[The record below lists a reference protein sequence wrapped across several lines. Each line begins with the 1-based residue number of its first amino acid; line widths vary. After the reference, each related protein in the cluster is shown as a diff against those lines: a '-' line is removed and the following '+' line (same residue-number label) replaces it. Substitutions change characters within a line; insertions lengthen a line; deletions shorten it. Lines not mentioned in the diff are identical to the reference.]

1 MTTASAQASAVVS
14 AGIPRKTV
22 ARTVRERAIIG
33 SLLICGLFSLAT
45 TASIIAVLGSETYRF
60 FTFTQVKPEYA
71 ALDAHHL
78 GVLAARGVE
87 TTEHVTTVWG
97 FLTGLQWNPLLGA
110 EKHFGILP
118 LINGTLL
125 VAFIAMCVALPLGLI
140 TAIWLSEYAPERIRR
155 ILKPVLEVIAG
166 VPTVVFGFFALTF
179 ITPAIRFE
187 WLPAFDNP
195 LKFGTYNALSAGIA
209 VGILCLPIVTSLAE
223 DALRA
228 VPKSLREGSYGLGA
242 TRFETSIRVV
252 VPAALSGIIA
262 AFLLAVAR
270 AVGETMIVALAA
282 GASPI
287 PLHDLSDT
295 PLNEPEVRMIVGAEA
310 GVPALTIGPGETVM
324 SPAIDLPAGWG
335 LGRVVLEYTA
345 PSEHL
350 LESTLV
356 RVDDAQLPDTSGVAG
371 VDGTV
376 VGERWTCCGATNIAL
391 MPEGQDEGRYVV
403 RFTAHESS
411 APIELTSLTAVVG
424 EHESIAKYLALP
436 VDVRREIQPM
446 TGYMVQIFLGD
457 ASNFGPEYFS
467 SYAVATALFLMTFIL
482 TVIGHRVRVRYRQV
496 YE

>member
-1 MTTASAQASAVVS
+1 MTTATAHAPAVVS
-14 AGIPRKTV
+14 AGTPRNAV
-22 ARTVRERAIIG
+22 ARTLRERVIIG
-33 SLLICGLFSLAT
+33 GLLACGLFSLAT
-45 TASIIAVLGSETYRF
+45 TASIIAVLATETYRF
-60 FTFTQVKPEYA
+60 FTFTQIKPEYG
-71 ALDAHHL
+71 ALDADHL
-78 GVLAARGVE
+78 RALEASGVV
-87 TTEHVTTVWG
+87 TTEHVTTVWE

-155 ILKPVLEVIAG
+155 ILKPVLEMIAG
-166 VPTVVFGFFALTF
+166 VPTVVFGFFAFSF
-179 ITPAIRFE
+179 ITGAIRFE
-187 WLPAFDNP
+187 WLSALDNP

-242 TRFETSIRVV
+242 TRFETSVKVV
-252 VPAALSGIIA
+252 LPAALSGIIA

-287 PLHDLSDT
+287 ALHDLADT
-295 PLNEPEVRMIVGAEA
+295 PLDEPDVRMIVGADSELA
-310 GVPALTIGPGETVM
+310 TLTIGPGETVE
-324 SPAIDLPAGWG
+324 SPVIDLPAGWG
-335 LGRVVLEYTA
+335 LGRVALEYTA
-345 PSEHL
+345 PSDHL
-350 LESTLV
+350 LETTLV
-356 RVDDAQLPDTSGVAG
+356 LVDDAQLRDTTAAIG

-376 VGERWTCCGATNIAL
+376 VAERWTCCDAGNIAL
-391 MPEGQDEGRYVV
+391 SPEHQDAGAYVV
-403 RFTAHESS
+403 RFTAHETSE
-411 APIELTSLTAVVG
+411 PIEVTSLSAVVG
-424 EHESIAKYLALP
+424 EHESIMHFLALP

-467 SYAVATALFLMTFIL
+467 SYAVATTLFLMTFIL
-482 TVIGHRVRVRYRQV
+482 TVIGHRVRVRFRQV